1 MAVVT
6 KNTNTKTRTK
16 SAKIVLWSLLGLIVA
31 DLIAMLIIFII
42 AANGGTGTSYGGILG
57 TPFEVCTTVLSI
69 LAVVLVMAWLLTEPS
84 FKKTEVEEE
93 KHDLDYRT
101 QYVRKAA
108 NPHPMAGK
116 TAPAPAA
123 PKPDE
128 LTEEAEAK
136 EKAE

>member
-6 KNTNTKTRTK
+6 KNSTGKTRTK
-16 SAKIVLWSLLGLIVA
+16 SAKIVLWSLLGLIAV
-31 DLIAMLIIFII
+31 DLIVMLVMFII

-57 TPFEVCTTVLSI
+57 TPFETCTTVLAV

-108 NPHPMAGK
+108 NPHPMANK
-116 TAPAPAA
+116 TAPAA
-123 PKPDE
+123 PKAEEKPAE
-128 LTEEAEAK
+128 EKPAEEA
-136 EKAE
+136 KAE